1 MRATRWVGAAV
12 VLAGA
17 GWAVGRIARGP
28 GRVDIRAFDPDEIAR
43 LERAMWRSYYDRR
56 RLPLFGQLFALL
68 RSQFRLSPGRSL
80 ALAYLAARAAAVF
93 QVGRDRADYQ
103 RALPYLERYYD
114 AILAVS
120 QTPFDAAQAARL
132 ELEWWIV
139 HREAAEADGSPK
151 EAARDQDHGI
161 PEGDQAG
168 PSGRA
173 RPPLD
178 DLERSLAAL
187 AAELY
192 QVPAERLGVHA
203 GRRAE
208 AMTIRDRRSREPGG
222 VAEADWERI
231 EDVLRLSWRSLA
243 AELHAERAP

>member
-28 GRVDIRAFDPDEIAR
+28 GRVDIRAFDPDEVAR

-139 HREAAEADGSPK
+139 HREAAEADGS
-151 EAARDQDHGI
+151 R
-161 PEGDQAG
+161 
-168 PSGRA
+168 
-173 RPPLD
+173 D

-192 QVPAERLGVHA
+192 QVPAGRLGDHA
-203 GRRAE
+203 ERRAE

-222 VAEADWERI
+222 VAEADWEAI

-243 AELHAERAP
+243 TELHAERAR